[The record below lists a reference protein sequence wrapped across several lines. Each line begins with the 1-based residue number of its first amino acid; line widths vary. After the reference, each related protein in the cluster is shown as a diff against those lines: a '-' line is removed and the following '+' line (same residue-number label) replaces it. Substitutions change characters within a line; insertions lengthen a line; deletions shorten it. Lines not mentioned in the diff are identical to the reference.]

1 MLTAHVLMILIP
13 QIVTPISTEQIFE
26 SKAACEI
33 AKEALTSTDSV
44 NRYLCTPAPNTTP
57 NQ

>member
-1 MLTAHVLMILIP
+1 MLTAHILMMLIP
-13 QIVTPISTEQIFE
+13 GIVTPISTEQVFE

-44 NRYLCTPAPNTTP
+44 NRYLCTPAPNTTT
-57 NQ
+57 NR